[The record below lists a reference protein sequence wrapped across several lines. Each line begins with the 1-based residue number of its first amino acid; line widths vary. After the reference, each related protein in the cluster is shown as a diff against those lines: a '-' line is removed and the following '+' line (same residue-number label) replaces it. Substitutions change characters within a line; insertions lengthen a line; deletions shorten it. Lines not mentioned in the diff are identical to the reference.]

1 MNRGAKLFK
10 PTLRNKII
18 IHTTSTLANWTSS
31 KFTYSGGTITWE
43 VTGDAT
49 GTYTGSP
56 NIDLSGN
63 TGTAIITVTSTDDL
77 AGLTL
82 LWFHTR
88 NITYADFS
96 GGINLI
102 EISLFQNQITTFI
115 PPSSP
120 VLGYLNLYLN
130 TGLSSIDLSLNTG
143 LYFLNLQQT
152 IITTITGI
160 ANLVNLTYLSLVLT
174 NVNAIDFTNHP
185 LLETFLGSRK
195 HTSLDF
201 TTCTN
206 INLVQCIFN
215 NVLTSV
221 TGLAGKLNFDSL
233 ELRNSGGA
241 YGAIDLTGCTN
252 LTEVWCQQSGLSSI
266 NLTGCTNLDVLR
278 VYEANLT
285 SLDISDSLLLTEL
298 QCQVNNL
305 GTLDVTLHTGL
316 TWLNCSDCN
325 LSTIDVTNNTLLT
338 YLAVQQN
345 PMAAFDCTQNIL
357 VQTLIVGHI
366 DWTAATVD
374 TSTLTELSILSFTY
388 SSTGMSTIDI
398 SSNAKLTNL
407 SFWYAGSINTIDSSN
422 NPLLTTVRGYNSGI
436 QTVDFSSNPLIND
449 VRFDSSSITV
459 SSLNNVIIDLD
470 SSGVI
475 NGSLNY
481 LNKFP
486 TATESIA
493 NDVLDA
499 YNNLI
504 TNGWSITGA
513 VPA

>member
-1 MNRGAKLFK
+1 MSRKKNFFGGK
-10 PTLRNKII
+10 TVNKII
-18 IHTTSTLANWTSS
+18 IHTTSTLPNWTST
-31 KFTYSGGTITWE
+31 KFTNSGGTITWE

-63 TGTAIITVTSTDDL
+63 TGTAIITATSTDDL

-96 GGINLI
+96 GALNLI
-102 EISLFQNQITTFI
+102 ELSLSQNQITTFI
-115 PPSSP
+115 PPPSP

-130 TGLSSIDLSLNTG
+130 SGVSSIDLSLNTG

-152 IITTITGI
+152 TVTTITGI
-160 ANLVNLTYLSLVLT
+160 ANLANLTDLNVVLT

-185 LLETFLGSRK
+185 LLERFYGSRK

-201 TTCTN
+201 TACTN

-233 ELRNSGGA
+233 QLRNSGGA

-252 LTEVWCQQSGLSSI
+252 ITQVWCQQSGMSSI
-266 NLTGCTNLDVLR
+266 NLTGCTNLDELR
-278 VYEANLT
+278 VYQTGIT
-285 SLDISDSLLLTEL
+285 SLDLSDSLLITEL
-298 QCQVNNL
+298 QCQINNL
-305 GTLDVTLHTGL
+305 GTLDVTLQTGL
-316 TWLNCSDCN
+316 TYLNCADCN

-338 YLAVQQN
+338 YLSVFQN
-345 PMAAFDCTQNIL
+345 PMASFDCTQNTL
-357 VQTLIVGHI
+357 VQTLVVGNLG
-366 DWTAATVD
+366 WTAATVD
-374 TSTLTELSILSFTY
+374 TSTLTELRTLSFTY

-398 SSNAKLTNL
+398 SSNAKLTTL
-407 SFWYAGSINTIDSSN
+407 IFWYAGAINTIDSSN
-422 NPLLTTVRGYNSGI
+422 NPLLTYLRGYNSGI
-436 QTVDFSSNPLIND
+436 QTLDFSSNPLMND
-449 VRFDSSSITV
+449 VRLDNSNITV

-481 LNKFP
+481 LNEFP
-486 TATESIA
+486 TATESVA
-493 NDVLDA
+493 NDVIDA